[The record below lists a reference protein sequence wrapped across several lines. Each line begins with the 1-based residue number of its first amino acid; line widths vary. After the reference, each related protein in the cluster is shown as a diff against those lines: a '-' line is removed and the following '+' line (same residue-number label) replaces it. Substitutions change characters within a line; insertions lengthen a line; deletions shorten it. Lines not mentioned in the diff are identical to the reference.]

1 MIARLFWVALIAGA
15 VAGLVAAALQA
26 VGVWPLIAIAETFE
40 VAESVPSHAPS
51 HAPSHDSH
59 AHAHDWSPEGAWRI
73 GLSVLFDMLAGIGFA
88 LLANA
93 ALLLARTV
101 RAVRLDWRLG
111 LGLGAAGFA
120 AFALAPAL
128 GLAPAL
134 PGMAEGDLL
143 ARQSWWIA
151 TAIATLA
158 GVALMA
164 LSRGGWMWALG
175 LLVLVLPHAVG
186 APGEAMGLVALM
198 SHSGPLGD
206 GGMTAELA
214 QRFALASLGA
224 AAVFWAVLGIASAGL
239 QRRYLEIA

>member
-1 MIARLFWVALIAGA
+1 MIARLFWVALVAGAIAGLA
-15 VAGLVAAALQA
+15 AAALQA

-40 VAESVPSHAPS
+40 IVEAVPSADMHA
-51 HAPSHDSH
+51 HGHE
-59 AHAHDWSPEGAWRI
+59 HAHDWSPEGAWRI
-73 GLSVLFDMLAGIGFA
+73 GLSVLFDVLAGIGFA

-93 ALLLARTV
+93 ALLMA
-101 RAVRLDWRLG
+101 RAVRGVALDWRLG

-120 AFALAPAL
+120 AFSLAPAL

-143 ARQSWWIA
+143 ARQTWWIG
-151 TAIATLA
+151 TAVATLA

-164 LSRGGWMWALG
+164 LSRGGWLWALG
-175 LLVLVLPHAVG
+175 LLALVLPHAVG

-198 SHSGPLGD
+198 GQSGPIGAD
-206 GGMTAELA
+206 GMTAELA

-224 AAVFWAVLGIASAGL
+224 AAAFWAVLGIASAKL

>member
-15 VAGLVAAALQA
+15 VAGLVGAALQA
-26 VGVWPLIAIAETFE
+26 VGVWPLIAIAESFE
-40 VAESVPSHAPS
+40 AVEAVPSVDMHG
-51 HAPSHDSH
+51 HGH

-73 GLSVLFDMLAGIGFA
+73 GLSVLFDVLAGIGFA

-93 ALLLARTV
+93 ALLLARAV
-101 RAVRLDWRLG
+101 RGVRLDWRLG
-111 LGLGAAGFA
+111 LGLGAVGFA

-143 ARQSWWIA
+143 ARQTWWIG
-151 TAIATLA
+151 TAASTLV

-164 LSRGGWMWALG
+164 LSRGGVMWALG
-175 LLVLVLPHAVG
+175 LLVLALPHAVG
-186 APGEAMGLVALM
+186 APAEATGLVALM
-198 SHSGPLGD
+198 GQSGPIGQD
-206 GGMTAELA
+206 GMTAELA
-214 QRFALASLGA
+214 QRFAVASLAA
-224 AAVFWAVLGIASAGL
+224 AAVFWAVLGIASANL

>member
-26 VGVWPLIAIAETFE
+26 IGVWPLIAIAETFE
-40 VAESVPSHAPS
+40 VADVAQ
-51 HAPSHDSH
+51 A
-59 AHAHDWSPEGAWRI
+59 AHDHGAHEAEWSPEGAWRV

-93 ALLLARTV
+93 ALLVARSV

-111 LGLGAAGFA
+111 LGLGLAGFA
-120 AFALAPAL
+120 AFSLAPAL

-158 GVALMA
+158 GVALMV
-164 LSRGGWMWALG
+164 LSRAAWQWAAG
-175 LLVLVLPHAVG
+175 LVLLVLPHAVG
-186 APGEAMGLVALM
+186 APGEAMGLVELM
-198 SHSGPLGD
+198 GQSGPLGSD
-206 GGMTAELA
+206 GITAELA
-214 QRFALASLGA
+214 QRFALASLAAA
-224 AAVFWAVLGIASAGL
+224 AAVWAVLGIASAKL
-239 QRRYLEIA
+239 QRRYLDLA

>member
-15 VAGLVAAALQA
+15 IAGLVAAALQA

-40 VAESVPSHAPS
+40 IVEAMPSADMHG
-51 HAPSHDSH
+51 HEH
-59 AHAHDWSPEGAWRI
+59 AHEWSPEGAWRV
-73 GLSVLFDMLAGIGFA
+73 GLSVLFDVLAGIGFA

-93 ALLLARTV
+93 ALLMARASRGLA
-101 RAVRLDWRLG
+101 LDWRLG

-120 AFALAPAL
+120 AFSLAPAL

-143 ARQSWWIA
+143 ARQTWWIG
-151 TAIATLA
+151 TAAATLV

-164 LSRGGWMWALG
+164 LSRGAWLWALG
-175 LLVLVLPHAVG
+175 LLAIVLPHAVG

-198 SHSGPLGD
+198 GQSGPMGED
-206 GGMTAELA
+206 GMTAELA
-214 QRFALASLGA
+214 QRFALASLA
-224 AAVFWAVLGIASAGL
+224 AAAAFWAVLGIASAKL